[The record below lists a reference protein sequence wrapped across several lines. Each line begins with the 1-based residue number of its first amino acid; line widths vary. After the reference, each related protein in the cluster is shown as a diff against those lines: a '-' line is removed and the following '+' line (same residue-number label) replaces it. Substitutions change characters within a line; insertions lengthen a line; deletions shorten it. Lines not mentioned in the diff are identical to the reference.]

1 MTGWKLWILDTPGD
15 PVTFAAVVV
24 VIIINP
30 IVYLLKSPQA

>member
-15 PVTFAAVVV
+15 PVTFAVVV